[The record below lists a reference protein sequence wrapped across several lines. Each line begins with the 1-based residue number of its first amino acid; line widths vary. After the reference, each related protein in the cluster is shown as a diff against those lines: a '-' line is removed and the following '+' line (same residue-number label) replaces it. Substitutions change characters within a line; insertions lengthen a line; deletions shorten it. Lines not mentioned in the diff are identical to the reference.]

1 MENMFELTEEV
12 EQVIDYIKSLKDKTL
27 DHFYEDK
34 RMATKLLKDLN
45 LLEKDASELLL
56 FIKNDVN

>member
-1 MENMFELTEEV
+1 MFELTEEV

-34 RMATKLLKDLN
+34 RMATKLLKDLT

>member
-1 MENMFELTEEV
+1 MENMFVLTEEV

-34 RMATKLLKDLN
+34 RMATKLLKDLT

>member
-1 MENMFELTEEV
+1 MFELTEEV

>member
-34 RMATKLLKDLN
+34 RMATKLLKDLT